1 MAESPQVETARL
13 KDLTPD
19 KKNANK
25 GSKRG
30 AEMVEDSL
38 RSYGAGRS
46 ILLDKHGHIIA
57 GNKTSEAAAAI
68 GLEDVIVVKTDGHQ
82 LVAVQRMDLDLRTD
96 QAAQELAISDNRA
109 AQVSLNWDTD
119 VLKALGHQGCDLDKF
134 WTTTELE
141 ALFPT
146 GEEEKNKLK
155 NMGQDD
161 DLRYQIVIDCKD
173 EEQQTSMLDRF
184 EREGLKCRPLIS

>member
-1 MAESPQVETARL
+1 MAESPQVETALL

-30 AEMVEDSL
+30 AEMIEDSL
-38 RSYGAGRS
+38 RNYGAGRS
-46 ILLDKHGHIIA
+46 ILLDKNGLIVA

-96 QAAQELAISDNRA
+96 QAAQELAIADNRA
-109 AQVSLNWDTD
+109 AQVSLTWDTD
-119 VLKALGHQGCDLDKF
+119 VLKALGDQGCDLDKF
-134 WTTTELE
+134 WTMTELA
-141 ALFPT
+141 ALFPN

-161 DLRYQIVIDCKD
+161 DLRYQIVIDCED

-184 EREGLKCRPLIS
+184 EGQGIKCRPLIS